1 MARLASINR
10 RSENVVIESVVVAK
24 LKFRDVQRSI
34 FGADLVERTG
44 NTALKDAPKALNLL
58 WTAPK
63 TY

>member
-24 LKFRDVQRSI
+24 LKFRDVQRPI
-34 FGADLVERTG
+34 FGADLVERTD
-44 NTALKDAPKALNLL
+44 NAALKDAPKALNRL
-58 WTAPK
+58 WTAPT